1 MCQNTQGLNIIVMI
15 LMTIEIIKIILE
27 EDKDFIDF
35 NDIMTL
41 KKQDNV
47 DKINTILDSLSS
59 MVIATYESVV
69 PIDAIVNKFDN
80 TIEEITSKKR
90 K

>member
-1 MCQNTQGLNIIVMI
+1 MI

-59 MVIATYESVV
+59 MVIATYESGV